1 MNYNLFAITLI
12 LLISYGEAD
21 TKMKVR
27 ILPPDEDSL
36 QSTRQVLGRLKDIIN
51 NEIHIKDSPQLQKIK
66 KDTIKKFPK
75 TSSLK
80 IFKFENSKNYYC
92 SFYVGTHQ
100 KNSGNFEK
108 SLRTQNVNEASK
120 LAKQEFEKYF
130 IENKHEKKEFNFTKD
145 IAKPFIKIGD

>member
-1 MNYNLFAITLI
+1 M
-12 LLISYGEAD
+12 
-21 TKMKVR
+21 
-27 ILPPDEDSL
+27 P
-36 QSTRQVLGRLKDIIN
+36 
-51 NEIHIKDSPQLQKIK
+51 KIK

-92 SFYVGTHQ
+92 SFYVGTHL

-130 IENKHEKKEFNFTKD
+130 IENKHEKKEFNFTDSNWPRWCKMVNRYF
-145 IAKPFIKIGD
+145 KYY

>member
-1 MNYNLFAITLI
+1 M
-12 LLISYGEAD
+12 
-21 TKMKVR
+21 
-27 ILPPDEDSL
+27 P
-36 QSTRQVLGRLKDIIN
+36 
-51 NEIHIKDSPQLQKIK
+51 KIK

-120 LAKQEFEKYF
+120 FLSPESTSQF
-130 IENKHEKKEFNFTKD
+130 FTE
-145 IAKPFIKIGD
+145 IPS

>member
-1 MNYNLFAITLI
+1 M
-12 LLISYGEAD
+12 
-21 TKMKVR
+21 
-27 ILPPDEDSL
+27 P
-36 QSTRQVLGRLKDIIN
+36 
-51 NEIHIKDSPQLQKIK
+51 KIK

-145 IAKPFIKIGD
+145 IAKPFIKMRVRK